1 MPLTRWDL
9 HIFSPIADCL
19 FILLIPLSFFPTLA
33 TDPEASSMLGHVPVP
48 WVWCFCF
55 AIKNELGQLNLLF
68 SFCGIS
74 EHWYKACLRNVTGS
88 SGHSRPSG
96 RSSRTWCHFDHME
109 SCSEP
114 SEGLVAEGKGMPE
127 TMPVPEPAMLLQ
139 LLLPPSPPW
148 HLALVPLWPQRLSTR
163 VVPGQVGCS
172 LGQVWESSLPC
183 VLRLTQ
189 WCSHCSCIR
198 ELFSAVAALLGRTL
212 CYTRTDNVMTWS
224 SVLFTL
230 VWGHLETTDVRLEQ
244 WHFFC
249 WQYVLNIEDSNESFK

>member
-1 MPLTRWDL
+1 M
-9 HIFSPIADCL
+9 
-19 FILLIPLSFFPTLA
+19 
-33 TDPEASSMLGHVPVP
+33 
-48 WVWCFCF
+48 
-55 AIKNELGQLNLLF
+55 
-68 SFCGIS
+68 
-74 EHWYKACLRNVTGS
+74 TGS

-96 RSSRTWCHFDHME
+96 RSSRTWYSDHME

-148 HLALVPLWPQRLSTR
+148 HLCLCDLEGRQPELVL
-163 VVPGQVGCS
+163 GQVGCS

-189 WCSHCSCIR
+189 WCSHCSCIG
-198 ELFSAVAALLGRTL
+198 ELFSAVAALLGWTL

-230 VWGHLETTDVRLEQ
+230 
-244 WHFFC
+244 
-249 WQYVLNIEDSNESFK
+249 I